1 MVITGYWALFNR
13 SHTVDF
19 VLLMALRKRHI
30 VLYFSVSNDFLR
42 LLFLATLKPFS
53 LLYCPNQLAAIEY
66 PRMLILEKGNDFMQ
80 QFLLHLGI
88 CVGRKPLPEEEYVVR
103 LGDLLADALDI
114 APRHQRQK
122 IPQSSLHCYKE
133 IESLI
138 DDFEKATPIGSPNPS
153 R

>member
-1 MVITGYWALFNR
+1 MRKEGGGGGGGGGGIRKRNLHVVITGYWALFNR

-53 LLYCPNQLAAIEY
+53 LLYCSNQLAAIEY

-80 QFLLHLGI
+80 QFLLHLGSASGVSPCQKRSTSCASVI
-88 CVGRKPLPEEEYVVR
+88 CSR
-103 LGDLLADALDI
+103 
-114 APRHQRQK
+114 
-122 IPQSSLHCYKE
+122 
-133 IESLI
+133 
-138 DDFEKATPIGSPNPS
+138 TP
-153 R
+153 